1 MARFFIAASNIVGG
15 VAYLDSKAMDH
26 IKVLRIRNGETFT
39 VCDGSGTD
47 YECRLADTQG
57 ANGVAQVLSC
67 APSGAEPSVKVTV
80 FAAWPKGDKAELI
93 VQKCVELG
101 AGEIVFFPS
110 SRCVVKV
117 DAAGAQKKVMRLGRI
132 AEEAAKQSGRGVIP
146 AVTAAGSFAD
156 AVKAAC
162 GHDCALFLY
171 EDEKTLGLRTVL
183 EENGK
188 AKSFALMTGPEG
200 GFSPEE
206 ADAAAKAGMRSTV
219 MGPRI
224 LRCETAPI
232 CALTAVMLMSGNM
245 QEGK

>member
-1 MARFFIAASNIVGG
+1 MARFFVAASNIVGG

-26 IKVLRIRNGETFT
+26 IKVLRIRSGETFT
-39 VCDGSGTD
+39 VCDGNGMD
-47 YECRLADTQG
+47 YECRLADAQG
-57 ANGVAQVLSC
+57 ANGVAQVLSS
-67 APSGAEPSVKVTV
+67 APTAAEPTV
-80 FAAWPKGDKAELI
+80 RAVVYAAWPKGDKAELI

-101 AGEIVFFPS
+101 ASEIVFFPS
-110 SRCVVKV
+110 ARCVAKV
-117 DAAGAQKKVMRLGRI
+117 DAAGAQKKVLRLGRI

-146 AVTAAGSFAD
+146 QVNAAASFRD

-162 GHDCALFLY
+162 ETDCPLFLY
-171 EDEKTLGLRTVL
+171 EDEKTLGLKTVL
-183 EENGK
+183 EAAPQ
-188 AKSFALMTGPEG
+188 AKSYALMTGPEG

-206 ADAAAKAGMRSTV
+206 AETAAKAGMRSTV

>member
-1 MARFFIAASNIVGG
+1 MARFFLAASNITGG
-15 VAYLDSKAMDH
+15 IAYLDSKAMEH
-26 IKVLRIRNGETFT
+26 IKVLRIRSGETFT

-47 YECRLADTQG
+47 YECRLADAQG
-57 ANGVAQVLSC
+57 ANGVAQVISA
-67 APSGAEPSVKVTV
+67 APSAGEPSVSAVV
-80 FAAWPKGDKAELI
+80 YAAWPKGDKAELI

-101 AGEIVFFPS
+101 AAGVVFFPS

-117 DAAGAQKKVMRLGRI
+117 DAAGAQKKVQRLCRI

-146 AVTAAGSFAD
+146 FVRAAGSFQD
-156 AVKAAC
+156 AVKEAAES
-162 GHDCALFLY
+162 DCAMFLY
-171 EDEKTLGLRTVL
+171 EDEKTLGLKTVL
-183 EENGK
+183 VEAAA
-188 AKSFALMTGPEG
+188 AKTYAMMTGPEG
-200 GFSPEE
+200 GFSPGE
-206 ADAAAKAGMRSTV
+206 AEFAAKAGMRSTV